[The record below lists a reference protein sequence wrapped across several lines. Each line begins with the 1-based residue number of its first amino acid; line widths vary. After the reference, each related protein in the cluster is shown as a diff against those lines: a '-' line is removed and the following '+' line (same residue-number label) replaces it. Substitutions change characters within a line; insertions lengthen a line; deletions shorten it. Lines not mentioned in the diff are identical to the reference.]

1 MNITTPW
8 HIRLSQRRA
17 LVAVATMAFV
27 ALTVGVS
34 RAEAQVIPPQVPA
47 NLEVEHGNTPFLVG
61 HALGTQNYICLLA
74 PKGFA
79 WTFFGP
85 QATLFGDDSLQLT
98 THFLSANP
106 DENGTP
112 RATWQ
117 HSEDTSAVWAR
128 AVASS
133 TDPAYVVPGAIPWL
147 KLQVVGVEQGPTGG
161 MALFGTTFVQRVN
174 TTGGTTP
181 AADGCRHAD
190 DIGKKA
196 LVPYTAD
203 YVFYRN

>member
-1 MNITTPW
+1 MKITTQRD
-8 HIRLSQRRA
+8 IRLSQRRA
-17 LVAVATMAFV
+17 FTAAATIAFA
-27 ALTVGVS
+27 ALTFTVS
-34 RAEAQVIPPQVPA
+34 RAEAQVIPPTVPA
-47 NLEVEHGNTPFLVG
+47 NLEVEHGNTPFLLG
-61 HALGTQNYICLLA
+61 HAVGTQNYICMLA

-85 QATLFGDDSLQLT
+85 QATLFDDDRQQLT

-106 DENGTP
+106 DENGTL

-117 HSEDTSAVWAR
+117 HSEDTSAVWAK
-128 AVASS
+128 AVATS
-133 TDPAYVVPGAIPWL
+133 TDPAYVEPGAIPWL

-161 MALFGTTFVQRVN
+161 MTLFGTTFVQRVN
-174 TTGGTTP
+174 TTGGIAP
-181 AADGCRHAD
+181 AADGCAHAGH
-190 DIGKKA
+190 IGKKA